1 MASKKFKELQ
11 EYSLEDLRVELE
23 TTETSYQKMRFDHA
37 IKGLEDPMRLRE
49 VRRDIARILT
59 EIRRRELLDAPA
71 EILAGR
77 SRLRTRRRK
86 EA

>member
-11 EYSLEDLRVELE
+11 EYSLEDLQVELE
-23 TTETSYQKMRFDHA
+23 TTEKSYVKMKFDHA

-49 VRRDIARILT
+49 VRRDIARMLT
-59 EIRRRELLDAPA
+59 EIRRRELLEAPS
-71 EILAGR
+71 EVLAGR
-77 SRLRTRRRK
+77 SKIRRRRRN

>member
-1 MASKKFKELQ
+1 MASKKFQELQ

-23 TTETSYQKMRFDHA
+23 TTEKSYVKMRFDHA

-49 VRRDIARILT
+49 VRRDIARMQT

-71 EILAGR
+71 DVLASR
-77 SRLRTRRRK
+77 SRIRRRRRN

>member
-23 TTETSYQKMRFDHA
+23 TTEKSYVKMKFDHA

-49 VRRDIARILT
+49 VRRDIARMLT
-59 EIRRRELLDAPA
+59 EIRRRELLEAPS
-71 EILAGR
+71 EVLAGR
-77 SRLRTRRRK
+77 SRIRRRRRN

>member
-1 MASKKFKELQ
+1 MASKKFQELQ

-23 TTETSYQKMRFDHA
+23 TTEKSYVKMKFDHA

-49 VRRDIARILT
+49 VRRDIARMQT

-71 EILAGR
+71 DVLASR
-77 SRLRTRRRK
+77 SRIRRRRRN